1 MVWMAATF
9 ILSHRSTV
17 TIPFDAPDYYAH
29 AAAYAVLG
37 FLLTRA
43 LADGQLATMT
53 LRLALIATVLGTL
66 YGISDEFHQSFV
78 PGRMATVSDVIA
90 DGVGALVGGLVAAG
104 VGRFIRAKQ

>member
-1 MVWMAATF
+1 MVATF
-9 ILSHRSTV
+9 VSSSRSSV

-29 AAAYAVLG
+29 GASYAVLG
-37 FLLTRA
+37 FLLARA
-43 LADGQLATMT
+43 LAGGQLAAMT
-53 LRLALIATVLGTL
+53 VRLALVATVLGTL

-104 VGRFIRAKQ
+104 VGRFLRARQ